1 MNESF
6 VLMKLSDGDNFVVGK
21 LVTETEGE
29 VILEYPIVIR
39 LTPNPMG
46 TTSVSTT
53 KLMPFSLSNKVAIM
67 KAKITAMSKPN
78 EKVIGYYKNFVEK
91 YGKMYDSVLEDDILG
106 IKPEVPEVEE
116 QNEVA
121 EGGDGNVLTFK
132 APTGNTVH

>member
-1 MNESF
+1 MSESF
-6 VLMKLSDGDNFVVGK
+6 VLMKLSDNDNFVVGK

-67 KAKITAMSKPN
+67 KTKIVAMSKPN
-78 EKVIGYYKNFVEK
+78 EKVIGYYQRFVEK

-106 IKPEVPEVEE
+106 IKPEVDEPEEKSE
-116 QNEVA
+116 ATE
-121 EGGDGNVLTFK
+121 GNVVSFRV
-132 APTGNTVH
+132 PSGNTVH

>member
-1 MNESF
+1 MSESF
-6 VLMKLSDGDNFVVGK
+6 VLMKLSDNDNFVVGK

-67 KAKITAMSKPN
+67 KAKIVAMSKPN
-78 EKVIGYYKNFVEK
+78 EKVIGYYQRFVEK

-106 IKPEVPEVEE
+106 IKPEVDEPEEKSE
-116 QNEVA
+116 ATE
-121 EGGDGNVLTFK
+121 GNVVSFR
-132 APTGNTVH
+132 APSGNTVHWL

>member
-1 MNESF
+1 MSESF
-6 VLMKLSDGDNFVVGK
+6 VLMKLSDNDNFVVGK

-67 KAKITAMSKPN
+67 KAKIVAMSKPN
-78 EKVIGYYKNFVEK
+78 EKVIGYYQRFVEK

-106 IKPEVPEVEE
+106 IKPEVTEVQEEIDKEVE
-116 QNEVA
+116 
-121 EGGDGNVLTFK
+121 DNVVTFK
-132 APTGNTVH
+132 IPSGNTVH

>member
-1 MNESF
+1 MSESF
-6 VLMKLSDGDNFVVGK
+6 VLMKLSDNDNFVVGK

-67 KAKITAMSKPN
+67 KTKIVAMSKPN
-78 EKVIGYYKNFVEK
+78 EKVIGYYQRFVEK

-106 IKPEVPEVEE
+106 IKPEVDEPEEKSE
-116 QNEVA
+116 ATE
-121 EGGDGNVLTFK
+121 GNVVSFR
-132 APTGNTVH
+132 APSGNTVH

>member
-1 MNESF
+1 MSESF
-6 VLMKLSDGDNFVVGK
+6 VLMKLSDNDNFVVGK

-67 KAKITAMSKPN
+67 KTKIVAMSKPN
-78 EKVIGYYKNFVEK
+78 EKVIGYYQRFVEK

-106 IKPEVPEVEE
+106 IKPEVTEVQEEIDKEVE
-116 QNEVA
+116 
-121 EGGDGNVLTFK
+121 DNVVTFK
-132 APTGNTVH
+132 IPSGNTVH